1 MTLIDKG
8 KVVTEIN
15 RVLDSYDPNE
25 ITSGRYAL
33 INLRDFLETLEE
45 KHFVYVVTRCEE
57 HSDYVEDVFLDKEK
71 AEAYC
76 KPFNEDEDSYH
87 RDITKVK
94 LVE

>member
-1 MTLIDKG
+1 MNNK
-8 KVVTEIN
+8 KVVSK
-15 RVLDSYDPNE
+15 V
-25 ITSGRYAL
+25 
-33 INLRDFLETLEE
+33 
-45 KHFVYVVTRCEE
+45 
-57 HSDYVEDVFLDKEK
+57 LDKEK